1 MDEVDLRAIGDEALR
16 KGEIETPRLE
26 DWAFA
31 SEA

>member
-16 KGEIETPRLE
+16 KREIETPMPE

-31 SEA
+31 FEA